1 MYAQTSGTSQLEW
14 APSGALCGL
23 GAQRDTDR
31 GVGPRRRAGRLRLH
45 RVVRRGRGCTL
56 TRDLVTI
63 RGHYQLFISFIHLEA
78 LIHST
83 LVLMMMT
90 LHEAQ
95 KSCKMRAKQYV
106 NMKRKRC
113 GKRQYM

>member
-1 MYAQTSGTSQLEW
+1 MPCKSFFHAISVLSQSVGSDKRILCPLDLTTSGTSQLEW

-45 RVVRRGRGCTL
+45 RVVRRSRGCTL

-63 RGHYQLFISFIHLEA
+63 RGH
-78 LIHST
+78 
-83 LVLMMMT
+83 
-90 LHEAQ
+90 
-95 KSCKMRAKQYV
+95 
-106 NMKRKRC
+106 
-113 GKRQYM
+113 

>member
-1 MYAQTSGTSQLEW
+1 MTIGYDEWGKSIGSTERFLCLYYHLSCLQFAHDLTTSGTSQLEW

-45 RVVRRGRGCTL
+45 RVVRRSRGCTL

-63 RGHYQLFISFIHLEA
+63 RGH
-78 LIHST
+78 
-83 LVLMMMT
+83 
-90 LHEAQ
+90 
-95 KSCKMRAKQYV
+95 
-106 NMKRKRC
+106 
-113 GKRQYM
+113 